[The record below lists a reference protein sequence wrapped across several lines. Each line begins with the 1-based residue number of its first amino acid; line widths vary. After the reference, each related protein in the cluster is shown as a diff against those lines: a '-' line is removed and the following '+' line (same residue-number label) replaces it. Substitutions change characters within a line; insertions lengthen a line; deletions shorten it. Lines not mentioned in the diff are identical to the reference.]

1 MFKGACDR
9 KPKINATIVMVEQ
22 RILSTY
28 STHIHTHKYA
38 PGSLSVTDL
47 YLNGDS
53 FTTQLQSS
61 MLLSLGLD
69 HWNPKQVG
77 SYSCNFPPVS
87 SEILWD
93 VFHIVSHPL
102 KIPNLPLR
110 QHCSLHLP
118 DIILEA
124 SAEISQYV
132 FWPHLNTSWQWF
144 PFGSPSTR
152 CRCKV
157 LTRDMKNLYII
168 WVLIGNCIHAF
179 L

>member
-1 MFKGACDR
+1 M
-9 KPKINATIVMVEQ
+9 
-22 RILSTY
+22 
-28 STHIHTHKYA
+28 
-38 PGSLSVTDL
+38 
-47 YLNGDS
+47 NGDS
-53 FTTQLQSS
+53 FTTQLQPST
-61 MLLSLGLD
+61 LLSLGLD

-118 DIILEA
+118 DTILEA

-132 FWPHLNTSWQWF
+132 FWPHLNTSWQCF
-144 PFGSPSTR
+144 PFGSPSAR

-157 LTRDMKNLYII
+157 LTRRVKYLFFITCTFWRICTLLEYLQAITFMHFIQRFSTKYILSI
-168 WVLIGNCIHAF
+168 SSWLLSSF
-179 L
+179 YPS

>member
-1 MFKGACDR
+1 M
-9 KPKINATIVMVEQ
+9 
-22 RILSTY
+22 
-28 STHIHTHKYA
+28 
-38 PGSLSVTDL
+38 
-47 YLNGDS
+47 NGDS
-53 FTTQLQSS
+53 FTTQLQPST
-61 MLLSLGLD
+61 LLSLGLD

-93 VFHIVSHPL
+93 VFHILSHPL

-124 SAEISQYV
+124 SEEISQYV

-152 CRCKV
+152 CICKV
-157 LTRDMKNLYII
+157 LTRGVKILYFITNTFWRI
-168 WVLIGNCIHAF
+168 CFLLFEYLNTYRQLHACISFIVLVQSTY
-179 L
+179 

>member
-1 MFKGACDR
+1 M
-9 KPKINATIVMVEQ
+9 
-22 RILSTY
+22 
-28 STHIHTHKYA
+28 
-38 PGSLSVTDL
+38 
-47 YLNGDS
+47 NGDS

-110 QHCSLHLP
+110 QHCSLRLP
-118 DIILEA
+118 DIILEV
-124 SAEISQYV
+124 SAGNQPICILTSFEYILTLVPISSWPGMESICTSLLV
-132 FWPHLNTSWQWF
+132 LFWEFVHYL
-144 PFGSPSTR
+144 STYR
-152 CRCKV
+152 QLHSCISLIV
-157 LTRDMKNLYII
+157 LVHIKQS
-168 WVLIGNCIHAF
+168 F
-179 L
+179 

>member
-1 MFKGACDR
+1 M
-9 KPKINATIVMVEQ
+9 
-22 RILSTY
+22 
-28 STHIHTHKYA
+28 
-38 PGSLSVTDL
+38 
-47 YLNGDS
+47 NGDS

-144 PFGSPSTR
+144 PFWKSFSQMQMQGVDQE
-152 CRCKV
+152 CKV
-157 LTRDMKNLYII
+157 FVLHYLYFLENLYII
-168 WVLIGNCIHAF
+168 WVLIGNYIYAF
-179 L
+179 LSSF